1 MKEIT
6 IYLADLCH
14 NQFGLA
20 RSSISLGVGT
30 IGAYLIKK
38 FGKKVNIK
46 LFTVYEDLIDAF
58 KHEEPSIVGL
68 ANFGWNENLTVKT
81 VSVIRRDFPNV

>member
-1 MKEIT
+1 MKVTT

-38 FGKKVNIK
+38 FEKKVNIK
-46 LFTVYEDLIDAF
+46 LFTVYEDLIEAC
-58 KHEEPSIVGL
+58 
-68 ANFGWNENLTVKT
+68 
-81 VSVIRRDFPNV
+81 